1 MSLEVAFRRQ
11 FAGLSLDV
19 AFDAPAGV
27 TALYGPSGCGKTSS
41 VNAVAGLLTP
51 DAGRIVLNGQTLF
64 GGRVNLPPNRRRIGY
79 VFQDARLFPH
89 MTVAKNL
96 NYGTRFA
103 PDPPDTATHGR
114 VIEMLGLGDLLTRR
128 PAGLSG
134 GERQRV
140 AIGRALLS
148 APQLLIM
155 DEPLA
160 SLDPARKAEILPYLT
175 RLRAAGGPPI
185 LYVSH
190 AMAEIAALADH
201 LIVMAEGRVSHAG
214 PLAEALA
221 DPVAARLIGG
231 AEGGALLTARIADH
245 SDDDLT
251 QLDTPAGTLWLPR
264 VSAKIGDSVRLRI
277 LAHEVMLSRDH
288 PQGLSALNVLPARVV
303 QVSGGADKVLVQLQL
318 GEARMLSA
326 ITARSAQ
333 ALGLVPGASCFAIL
347 KTVALIQTG

>member
-1 MSLEVAFRRQ
+1 MSLQVAFRRR

-19 AFDAPAGV
+19 DFDAPGGV
-27 TALYGPSGCGKTSS
+27 TAIYGPSGCGKTSS

-51 DAGRIVLNGQTLF
+51 DAGRIELNGQTLF
-64 GGRVNLPPNRRRIGY
+64 DAGVNLPPNRRRIGY

-89 MTVAKNL
+89 MNVAKNL
-96 NYGTRFA
+96 DYGARFA
-103 PDPPDTATHGR
+103 PDPPDPATRAR
-114 VIEMLGLGDLLTRR
+114 VIDMLGLGELLTRR

-148 APQLLIM
+148 SPQLLIM

-190 AMAEIAALADH
+190 AMSEIAALADH
-201 LIVMAEGRVSHAG
+201 LILMAEGRVTHAG
-214 PLAEALA
+214 PLAGALA

-231 AEGGALLTARIADH
+231 SEGGALLPATIAEH
-245 SDDDLT
+245 SADDLT
-251 QLDTPAGTLWLPR
+251 RLDTPAGALWLPR
-264 VSAKIGDSVRLRI
+264 APLALGEQVRLRI
-277 LAHEVMLSRDH
+277 LAHEVMLSGDH
-288 PQGLSALNVLPARVV
+288 PQGLSALNVLPAQVV
-303 QVSGGADKVLVQLQL
+303 QVSSGADKVLVQLQV
-318 GEARMLSA
+318 GQARLLSA

-333 ALGLVPGASCFAIL
+333 ALALAPGAPCFAIL

>member
-1 MSLEVAFRRQ
+1 MSLSVAFRRR
-11 FAGLSLDV
+11 FAGVTLDV
-19 AFDAPAGV
+19 AFDAPGGV

-51 DAGRIVLNGQTLF
+51 DEGRIVLDGQTLF
-64 GGRVNLPPNRRRIGY
+64 DGRVNLPPNRRRIGY

-89 MTVAKNL
+89 MNVAKNL
-96 NYGTRFA
+96 DYGARFA
-103 PDPPDTATHGR
+103 PVPVDAAMRGR

-148 APQLLIM
+148 SPRLLIM

-190 AMAEIAALADH
+190 AMAEIAALADQ
-201 LIVMAEGRVSHAG
+201 LIVMAEGRVTHAG

-221 DPVAARLIGG
+221 DPHAARLIGG
-231 AEGGALLTARIADH
+231 AEGGALLQATIAEH
-245 SDDDLT
+245 SADDLT
-251 QLDTPAGTLWLPR
+251 RLETPAGALWLPR
-264 VSAKIGDSVRLRI
+264 APLAVGETVRLRI
-277 LAHEVMLSRDH
+277 LAHEVMLSREH
-288 PQGLSALNVLPARVV
+288 PQGLSALNVLPGRVV
-303 QVSGGADKVLVQLQL
+303 QVSGGADRMLVQLQL
-318 GEARMLSA
+318 GQARMLSA

-333 ALGLVPGASCFAIL
+333 SLGLVPGADCFAIL

>member
-1 MSLEVAFRRQ
+1 MSLNLAFRHR
-11 FAGLSLDV
+11 FAGLALDV
-19 AFDAPAGV
+19 AFDAPGGV
-27 TALYGPSGCGKTSS
+27 TALYGPSGCGKTTS

-51 DAGRIVLNGQTLF
+51 DAGRILLNGQTLF
-64 GGRVNLPPNRRRIGY
+64 DGTTNLPPSRRRIGY

-89 MTVAKNL
+89 MSVAKNL
-96 NYGTRFA
+96 DYGARFA
-103 PDPPDTATHGR
+103 PEPADAATRAR
-114 VIEMLGLGDLLTRR
+114 VIDMLGLGALLTRR

-148 APQLLIM
+148 SPQLLIM

-175 RLRAAGGPPI
+175 RLRAAGGPPV

-201 LIVMAEGRVSHAG
+201 LIVMAGGRVTHAG

-221 DPVAARLIGG
+221 DPDAARLIGG
-231 AEGGALLTARIADH
+231 SEGGALLPATIAEH
-245 SDDDLT
+245 SADDLT
-251 QLDTPAGTLWLPR
+251 RLETPAGALWLPR
-264 VSAKIGDSVRLRI
+264 APLAAGASVRLRV
-277 LAHEVMLSRDH
+277 LAHEVMLSREQ
-288 PQGLSALNVLPARVV
+288 PQGLSALNVLPGRVV
-303 QVSGGADKVLVQLQL
+303 EVSGGSDRVLVQLQL

-333 ALGLVPGASCFAIL
+333 ALALSPGADCFAIL